1 MKVPARHALR
11 TASVSLTCSA
21 FPQAV
26 HRRDLGAKCGRMSQR
41 KSKPPASATDNGTS
55 DAPIDSTFL
64 ESLLGYNARRTAL
77 VIIEAFL
84 DRMSV
89 YGLRPVD
96 FSTLSLV
103 AHNPGITSRQLC
115 AALGILPPNLVR
127 IVADLDKRGLV
138 QRKPHPTDGRAIGL
152 HLTPDGSKM
161 MKEAETTVLTLEDA
175 ASSRLS
181 VEERLTLISLLKKV
195 YKA

>member
-1 MKVPARHALR
+1 
-11 TASVSLTCSA
+11 
-21 FPQAV
+21 
-26 HRRDLGAKCGRMSQR
+26 
-41 KSKPPASATDNGTS
+41 
-55 DAPIDSTFL
+55 
-64 ESLLGYNARRTAL
+64 
-77 VIIEAFL
+77 
-84 DRMSV
+84 MSV

-152 HLTPDGSKM
+152 HLSTEGRKM
-161 MKEAETTVLTLEDA
+161 MREAEATVLALEDSA
-175 ASSRLS
+175 AAKLT

-195 YKA
+195 YKS

>member
-1 MKVPARHALR
+1 
-11 TASVSLTCSA
+11 
-21 FPQAV
+21 
-26 HRRDLGAKCGRMSQR
+26 MSQR
-41 KSKPPASATDNGTS
+41 KSTPPEKAPESSSSEPVIDTS
-55 DAPIDSTFL
+55 FL

-77 VIIEAFL
+77 VIIEVFL

-152 HLTPDGSKM
+152 HLSVDGRKM
-161 MKEAETTVLTLEDA
+161 MREAEATVLALEDS
-175 ASSRLS
+175 ASSRLTLD
-181 VEERLTLISLLKKV
+181 ERQTLITLLKKV
-195 YKA
+195 YKG

>member
-1 MKVPARHALR
+1 MNQRNPKPSPN
-11 TASVSLTCSA
+11 ASDNSRGE
-21 FPQAV
+21 AV
-26 HRRDLGAKCGRMSQR
+26 I
-41 KSKPPASATDNGTS
+41 
-55 DAPIDSTFL
+55 DATFL

-77 VIIEAFL
+77 VIIESFL

-152 HLTPDGSKM
+152 HLSTEGRKM
-161 MKEAETTVLTLEDA
+161 MREAEATVLALEDSA
-175 ASSRLS
+175 AAKLT
-181 VEERLTLISLLKKV
+181 VAERLTLISLLKKV
-195 YKA
+195 YKS

>member
-1 MKVPARHALR
+1 
-11 TASVSLTCSA
+11 
-21 FPQAV
+21 
-26 HRRDLGAKCGRMSQR
+26 MSQR
-41 KSKPPASATDNGTS
+41 KARPSASAPESSNGEAVI
-55 DAPIDSTFL
+55 DASFL

-77 VIIEAFL
+77 VIIEMFL

-115 AALGILPPNLVR
+115 TALGILPPNLVR

-152 HLTPDGSKM
+152 HLSTEGRRM
-161 MKEAETTVLTLEDA
+161 MREAEATVLAFEDS

-181 VEERLTLISLLKKV
+181 AEERLTLISLLKKV
-195 YKA
+195 YKV

>member
-1 MKVPARHALR
+1 MNQRIPKPSPN
-11 TASVSLTCSA
+11 ASDKSRGE
-21 FPQAV
+21 AV
-26 HRRDLGAKCGRMSQR
+26 I
-41 KSKPPASATDNGTS
+41 
-55 DAPIDSTFL
+55 DATFL

-77 VIIEAFL
+77 VIIESFL

-152 HLTPDGSKM
+152 HLSTEGRKM
-161 MKEAETTVLTLEDA
+161 MREAEATVLALEDSA
-175 ASSRLS
+175 AAKLT
-181 VEERLTLISLLKKV
+181 VAERLTLISLLKKV
-195 YKA
+195 YKS

>member
-1 MKVPARHALR
+1 
-11 TASVSLTCSA
+11 
-21 FPQAV
+21 
-26 HRRDLGAKCGRMSQR
+26 MSQR
-41 KSKPPASATDNGTS
+41 KSTPPERAPERSNREPAIDTS
-55 DAPIDSTFL
+55 FL

-77 VIIEAFL
+77 VIIEVFL

-152 HLTPDGSKM
+152 HLSVDGRKM
-161 MKEAETTVLTLEDA
+161 MREAEATVLALEDS
-175 ASSRLS
+175 ASSRLTLD
-181 VEERLTLISLLKKV
+181 ERQTLITLLKKV
-195 YKA
+195 YKG

>member
-1 MKVPARHALR
+1 MN
-11 TASVSLTCSA
+11 
-21 FPQAV
+21 
-26 HRRDLGAKCGRMSQR
+26 QR
-41 KSKPPASATDNGTS
+41 KIKPSAPASAPGNDEAVI
-55 DAPIDSTFL
+55 DASFL

-115 AALGILPPNLVR
+115 AALAILPPNLVR

-152 HLTPDGSKM
+152 HLSVEGRKM
-161 MKEAETTVLTLEDA
+161 MREAEATVLALEDSA
-175 ASSRLS
+175 ASRLTA
-181 VEERLTLISLLKKV
+181 EERLTLMSLLQKV
-195 YKA
+195 YKP

>member
-1 MKVPARHALR
+1 
-11 TASVSLTCSA
+11 
-21 FPQAV
+21 
-26 HRRDLGAKCGRMSQR
+26 MSQR
-41 KSKPPASATDNGTS
+41 KSTPPEKAPESSSSEPVIDTS
-55 DAPIDSTFL
+55 FL

-77 VIIEAFL
+77 VIIEVFL

-115 AALGILPPNLVR
+115 ATLGILPPNLVR

-152 HLTPDGSKM
+152 HLSVDGRKM
-161 MKEAETTVLTLEDA
+161 MREAEATVLALEDS
-175 ASSRLS
+175 ASSRLTLD
-181 VEERLTLISLLKKV
+181 ERQTLITLLKKV
-195 YKA
+195 YKG

>member
-1 MKVPARHALR
+1 
-11 TASVSLTCSA
+11 
-21 FPQAV
+21 
-26 HRRDLGAKCGRMSQR
+26 MSQR
-41 KSKPPASATDNGTS
+41 RTKPSSSASDPGSGEAAI
-55 DAPIDSTFL
+55 DASFL
-64 ESLLGYNARRTAL
+64 ESLLGYNARRAAL
-77 VIIEAFL
+77 VIIERFL

-152 HLTPDGSKM
+152 HLSVEGRKM
-161 MKEAETTVLTLEDA
+161 MREAEATVRALEDS
-175 ASSRLS
+175 ASSRLTA
-181 VEERLTLISLLKKV
+181 EERLTLMSLLQKI
-195 YKA
+195 YKP

>member
-1 MKVPARHALR
+1 MN
-11 TASVSLTCSA
+11 
-21 FPQAV
+21 
-26 HRRDLGAKCGRMSQR
+26 QR
-41 KSKPPASATDNGTS
+41 KIKPSAPASAAGNDEAVI
-55 DAPIDSTFL
+55 DASFL

-84 DRMSV
+84 ARMSV

-115 AALGILPPNLVR
+115 AALAILPPNLVR

-152 HLTPDGSKM
+152 HLSVEGRKM
-161 MKEAETTVLTLEDA
+161 MREAEATVLALEDSA
-175 ASSRLS
+175 ASRLTA
-181 VEERLTLISLLKKV
+181 EERLTLMSLLQKV
-195 YKA
+195 YKP

>member
-1 MKVPARHALR
+1 MNQPSAKPS
-11 TASVSLTCSA
+11 AS
-21 FPQAV
+21 
-26 HRRDLGAKCGRMSQR
+26 
-41 KSKPPASATDNGTS
+41 TS
-55 DAPIDSTFL
+55 DTGKSEAVIDASFL

-84 DRMSV
+84 DRMAV

-138 QRKPHPTDGRAIGL
+138 QRKSHPTDGRAIGL
-152 HLTPDGSKM
+152 HLSTEGRKM
-161 MKEAETTVLTLEDA
+161 MRKAEATVLALEDS

-181 VEERLTLISLLKKV
+181 VEERLTLISLLKKI
-195 YKA
+195 YKT